1 MNDTEVVVEAFVGID
16 VSKTQLDCVVSV
28 NRTYSKPQSFA
39 NSDTGHTALLQWVK
53 SQAVSLCVMEATG
66 GYEAPAA
73 ATLLAAGH
81 AVAVVNPRQVRD
93 FAKATG
99 VLAKTDV
106 VDARVLAHFAAAVR
120 PPVRAM
126 QTPECQA
133 LEAMI
138 TRRRQIVEMI
148 GTEKHRYAMV
158 IQPRVRK
165 QIQAHLN
172 WLDKQLSQIDDDMG
186 HAIEQSAVMQHRLV
200 LLSSVPGVG
209 RVTATSLIA
218 QLPELGRL
226 NERELAA
233 LVGVCPF
240 SRDSGTMRGRRT
252 IWGGRARVRAV
263 LYMAALVASRHNPV
277 LKAFY
282 QRLLSAGKA
291 KKVALVACMHK
302 LLLILNALVKKDQMW
317 QQHDIPPTPLLN

>member
-1 MNDTEVVVEAFVGID
+1 M
-16 VSKTQLDCVVSV
+16 SKKQLDCVVLFDSA
-28 NRTYSKPQSFA
+28 YSKPQSFA
-39 NSDTGHTALLQWVK
+39 NSEAGHTALLQWVK
-53 SQAVSLCVMEATG
+53 AQAVSLCVMEATG

-73 ATLLAAGH
+73 AILLAAGH
-81 AVAVVNPRQVRD
+81 AVAVVNPRQIRD

-148 GTEKHRYAMV
+148 GAEKHRYAMA

-186 HAIEQSAVMQHRLV
+186 QAIEQSAVMQHRLV

-209 RVTATSLIA
+209 RVTATSPIA
-218 QLPELGRL
+218 QLPELGQL

-240 SRDSGTMRGRRT
+240 SRDSGTLRGRRT

-302 LLLILNALVKKDQMW
+302 LLLILNALVKKDQLW
-317 QQHDIPPTPLLN
+317 QQHDKQPTPLSN